1 LIDKVHDGSFVDAA
15 LKQLGP
21 YKPAR

>member
-1 LIDKVHDGSFVDAA
+1 MGEVHDGTFVDAA
-15 LKQLGP
+15 LKKLGT